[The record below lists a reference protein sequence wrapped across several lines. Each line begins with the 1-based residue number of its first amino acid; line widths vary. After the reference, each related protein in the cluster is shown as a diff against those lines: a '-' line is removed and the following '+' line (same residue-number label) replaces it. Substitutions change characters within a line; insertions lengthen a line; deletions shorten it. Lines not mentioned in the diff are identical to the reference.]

1 VNEHSFREQ
10 DMNAP
15 ALTPLAPIRPKELPD
30 RGAEILARIRQ
41 AFAEKGFDGA
51 SMQDLARAA
60 GMSVGNFYRYF
71 PSKDAIIE
79 AMVGYDM
86 AEIERDFAA
95 IHVASDPRAALRAK
109 IAEHLTDD
117 CRGEGRLWA
126 EITAA
131 AHRKAEIARI
141 CCAMEDVVANN
152 LVVVFARITGLDV
165 DTCRA
170 RFGAQARFLVMMVKA
185 AATRTPTP
193 HDAALGVLI
202 MRSIDET
209 LTEIETLAGKD

>member
-1 VNEHSFREQ
+1 
-10 DMNAP
+10 MNNV
-15 ALTPLAPIRPKELPD
+15 APIRPKDLPD
-30 RGAEILARIRQ
+30 RGAEILGRIRQ

-79 AMVGYDM
+79 AMVGYDL

-95 IHVASDPRAALRAK
+95 IHGAPDPRAALRAK
-109 IAEHLTDD
+109 IAEHLDDD
-117 CRGEGRLWA
+117 CSGEGRLWA

-141 CCAMEDVVANN
+141 CCNMEDVVADN
-152 LVVVFARITGLDV
+152 LLTVFARMTGLDV
-165 DTCRA
+165 ETCRA
-170 RFGAQARFLVMMVKA
+170 RFDAQARFVVMMVKA
-185 AATRTPTP
+185 AATRTPAGR
-193 HDAALGVLI
+193 DAALGALI
-202 MRSIDET
+202 MRSIDDT
-209 LTEIETLAGKD
+209 LDDIETSAGKD